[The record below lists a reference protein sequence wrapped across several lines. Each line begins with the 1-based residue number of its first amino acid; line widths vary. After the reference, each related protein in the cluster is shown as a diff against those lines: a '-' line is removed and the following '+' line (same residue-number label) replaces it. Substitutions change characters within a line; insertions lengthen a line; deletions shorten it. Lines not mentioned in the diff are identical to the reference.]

1 MNEDLWAPHE
11 RGRATLFALLLM
23 GAMLWP
29 LRQHLRPADRRVDGF
44 PLSYYP
50 MFSKRRRQHAHV
62 VYAVGILADDSRRRL
77 RHSVLGSGGL
87 NQVRHQLYR
96 VAITEDHAQQYADA
110 LAPRLAAH
118 PSCADLV
125 RVEIVRGEFD
135 LDTCLLDHRV
145 EGTETVLATAD
156 IPRVTAA
163 PPAFVVVETSEQVPA

>member
-11 RGRATLFALLLM
+11 RGRATIFAVLVM

-29 LRQHLRPADRRVDGF
+29 LRQHLRPTERRVDGF

-110 LAPRLAAH
+110 LAPRLAAN
-118 PSCADLV
+118 PSCDDLV

-135 LDTCLLDHRV
+135 LDTCLLDHQV

-156 IPRVTAA
+156 IPRDPVA
-163 PPAFVVVETSEQVPA
+163 PVVVESAERTPA

>member
-1 MNEDLWAPHE
+1 VNGDLWAPHE
-11 RGRATLFALLLM
+11 RRRATLLTVFVM
-23 GAMLWP
+23 GAVLWP
-29 LRQHLRPADRRVDGF
+29 LRQHLRPAERRVDGF

-50 MFSKRRRQHAHV
+50 MFSKRRRRHGHV

-96 VAITEDHAQQYADA
+96 VAVREGNAQEYADA
-110 LAPRLAAH
+110 LAPRLAAR

-156 IPRVTAA
+156 IPRVAATPTAV
-163 PPAFVVVETSEQVPA
+163 VVVEPAERKPA